1 MHSQGRCRR
10 GRASLVA
17 ASLLAV
23 VVCAVLLRILFWGD
37 SGAPSEKSAPP
48 APAAPSEAVAT
59 AGSGDATGA
68 PAAPDA
74 AAPGGEGAQR
84 ARVFGTVSDKDGTPL
99 GAMRVRWVP
108 APATTLKLWSHDA
121 NAFGE
126 TGGTERI
133 LAAEV
138 RAALVKSLAATTG
151 DDGAYELEIPE
162 AESRGSIIVAGAGY
176 ETQVKE
182 VAASV
187 EKEAPVAG
195 APPDFAAAPA
205 PREFEVSFVLE
216 PGGAISGTVLD
227 RETRAPAAGMI
238 VFASVLDPQASP
250 MTAFVRSDAPFAV
263 VGADGAYALQGLPLG
278 EYRAL
283 PRSGDSEYVSVGW
296 KDGRRVVLG
305 KGAEAAGVDFLVS
318 RGGAIFGVV
327 SGSDQQ
333 ALAGVRV
340 RVMPADIMSTV
351 FQDGVAALMEFDKH
365 WRRTGDDG
373 AYEYRGLPLDKEYR
387 ISAEKEGFAR
397 LVSEGVALSAAR
409 PRAEVNLLLTEGC
422 RISGLVT
429 HPDETVAPG
438 VAVYLTCNFAELA
451 SGEETGKTTVTDEAG
466 AFAFEHLGAGERQLS
481 VAPPA
486 PFASQSQERTKSV
499 ILDGV
504 TDVTGVVL
512 VIEKT
517 AGETALAGVVLDTWG
532 APIEDAQ
539 VSASHVRNLGSVPS
553 IGQASALT
561 NAEGKF
567 VLNGLEGES
576 FKLRASKPGYSS
588 ATAPDVPA
596 GTQTVELRLAKHGR
610 ISGRIVTG
618 AGEAPGAV
626 GKVFARPIAKASLLE
641 SLQEIQ
647 TMFAGG
653 RGEDTTETRE
663 DGSYS
668 VSAPVGKVAV
678 QARVPGFAPGCSDTI
693 EVVAGQDYHG
703 VKIVVTAGAVVRGR
717 VTLGDGAPVEGA
729 AVRVE
734 RKGDDDG
741 NALLKK
747 LLPQFFDVEA
757 PEGSSDAGGGFL
769 VEHLAEGEYLVSAV
783 HARFAPSEA
792 VPVALSR
799 DQVSAPITLVLRR
812 GGVIEG
818 VTTEGGAP
826 KAAALAQ
833 IVSVSAAAKQS
844 MTDGSGKFRFENLIP
859 GRYTVVIVDL
869 AAAQKG
875 KFSVKTRTVA
885 VEDGQTSGIEVE
897 FGKGFK
903 VFGKVKG
910 LPAGP
915 VRVLTLRRPGGP
927 APEDVAVTDVAASL
941 EASAYQ
947 VGVGMV
953 TQDDA
958 YEIADIDPGAY
969 ILEAPRMP
977 ADPTDLEAY
986 AQMEDR
992 KPLYRAEITVEDRDL
1007 RHDVEI
1013 R

>member
-108 APATTLKLWSHDA
+108 APATTLEYWSHDA
-121 NAFGE
+121 NAFSE
-126 TGGTERI
+126 TGGTGHIRYAKI
-133 LAAEV
+133 RALLAE
-138 RAALVKSLAATTG
+138 SLAATTG
-151 DDGAYELEIPE
+151 ADGAYELKIPE
-162 AESRGSIIVAGAGY
+162 AESRGSIIVFGAGY
-176 ETQVKE
+176 KTQVKE
-182 VAASV
+182 VAESV
-187 EKEAPVAG
+187 EKEAPIAD
-195 APPDFAAAPA
+195 APPDFAAA

-278 EYRAL
+278 EYRVWL
-283 PRSGDSEYVSVGW
+283 HSGDSEYLSARVTRW
-296 KDGRRVVLG
+296 QDGRSVVLE
-305 KGAEAAGVDFLVS
+305 KGLDAAGVDFLVS
-318 RGGAIFGVV
+318 RGGTIFGVV
-327 SGSDQQ
+327 SGPDQQ
-333 ALAGVRV
+333 ALADVSVEVRLAEITPEALQDDD
-340 RVMPADIMSTV
+340 RMSE
-351 FQDGVAALMEFDKH
+351 LI
-365 WRRTGDDG
+365 RTGDDG
-373 AYEYRGLPLDKEYR
+373 AYKFHALLLDRQYR
-387 ISAEKEGFAR
+387 IWAEKEGFAEWA
-397 LVSEGVALSAAR
+397 SEVVALSAER

-422 RISGLVT
+422 RVSGLVL
-429 HPDETVAPG
+429 HPDGAVAPG
-438 VAVYLTCNFAELA
+438 VTVYLTYSYPELRA
-451 SGEETGKTTVTDEAG
+451 GDKEAKETVADETG
-466 AFAFEHLGAGERQLS
+466 AFTFEGLGAGERRLS
-481 VAPPA
+481 VSPPWS
-486 PFASQSQERTKSV
+486 FGSRSRERTKSV
-499 ILDGV
+499 SLDGV

-512 VIEKT
+512 IMEKT
-517 AGETALAGVVLDTWG
+517 AGETVLAGVVLDTLG
-532 APIEDAQ
+532 APIEDAE
-539 VSASHVRNLGSVPS
+539 VWAWCPRESASAPLSERRR
-553 IGQASALT
+553 ART
-561 NAEGKF
+561 NAKGQF
-567 VLNGLEGES
+567 VLFVPEGES
-576 FKLRASKPGYSS
+576 LTLGAFKPGYSS

-596 GTQTVELRLAKHGR
+596 GTQTVELRLAKYGR
-610 ISGRIVTG
+610 ISGRVVTG
-618 AGEAPGAV
+618 AGEAPGV
-626 GKVFARPIAKASLLE
+626 GGTVFSRSTGETSLLE
-641 SLQEIQ
+641 SIRILQSL
-647 TMFAGG
+647 FADD
-653 RGEDTTETRE
+653 GEDITEVDE

-668 VSAPVGKVAV
+668 VLAPDGKVVVEAT
-678 QARVPGFAPGCSDTI
+678 VPGFGPGCSDTI
-693 EVVAGQDYHG
+693 EVAAGQDYQG
-703 VKIVVTAGAVVRGR
+703 VKIVVTAGAAVRGR

-729 AVRVE
+729 KVRVE